1 MNRWLVLLSASV
13 LAVTAAPAAQ
23 AAEPAAST
31 GPNEFRD
38 CPDVCPAMVRI
49 PAGRFQMGSAS
60 PYAEPDEKPVH
71 AVTVPAFAAGAYEVT
86 QAEFAAFVAATGFTA
101 PPGCLTDRPPGN
113 QFGFYPDATWREPG
127 LPTGD
132 RLPVVCVNW
141 ADANAY
147 TAWLSKKTG
156 HRYRLLSEA
165 EWEYAARAGTT
176 TDFWWGDS
184 PDAVCANANG
194 VDVSAKARYPR
205 WAAVDCDDGQVVAAP
220 AGSFRPNPFG
230 LYDMSGNVME
240 WTADCYEGD
249 YDAQPRDGRA
259 YEVKG
264 CFRRVLR
271 GGSWGTGI
279 WQLRSAARFHI
290 IAPTLR
296 GGDVGFR
303 VARDL

>member
-1 MNRWLVLLSASV
+1 MKGWLVLCSAAAAAI
-13 LAVTAAPAAQ
+13 LAPAAQ
-23 AAEPAAST
+23 AAASPEPT
-31 GPNEFRD
+31 GPNAFRD
-38 CPDVCPAMVRI
+38 CPDVCPVMVRI
-49 PAGRFQMGSAS
+49 PGGRFQMGSQS
-60 PYAEPDEKPVH
+60 PYAQADENPVH
-71 AVTVPAFAAGAYEVT
+71 AVTVPAFAAGADEVT
-86 QAEFAAFVAATGFTA
+86 QAEFAAFVAATAFKA
-101 PPGCLTDRPPGN
+101 PAGCLTDHAPGN
-113 QFGFYPDATWREPG
+113 LWRFYPDATWREPG

-147 TAWLSKKTG
+147 AAWLSTKAG

-176 TDFWWGDS
+176 TEFWWGDS
-184 PDAVCANANG
+184 PDAVCAYANG
-194 VDVSAKARYPR
+194 VDVSAKAKYPR
-205 WAAVDCDDGQVVAAP
+205 WQAMDCDDGQVVAAP
-220 AGSFRPNPFG
+220 AGSFKPNAFG

-240 WTADCYEGD
+240 WTADCYAWD
-249 YDAQPRDGRA
+249 YEAQPRDGGP

-279 WQLRSAARFHI
+279 WDLRSAARFHI